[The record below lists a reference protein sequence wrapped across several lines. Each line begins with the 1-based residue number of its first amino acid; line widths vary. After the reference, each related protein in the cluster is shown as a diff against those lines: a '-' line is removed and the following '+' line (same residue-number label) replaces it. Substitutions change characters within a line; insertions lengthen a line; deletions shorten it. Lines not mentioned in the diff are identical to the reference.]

1 MKVKFCPWRL
11 FCFCLGQKLHELS
24 QLLIFRLGRR
34 ESFNELFYWPLPRS
48 IPPPAISPSIFPIIQ
63 RKTPWGHEAC
73 IPTTL
78 IITSNQL
85 QMAANWFCL
94 QMSHFFFWN
103 CCSFSARHFLDD
115 VSSGIRPQ
123 PTVKPLPVFFLTP
136 GAHEKIISIFTI
148 RGCTVNQ

>member
-1 MKVKFCPWRL
+1 MSSHSCLSSVLGDGKVLMSYFIGL
-11 FCFCLGQKLHELS
+11 FQEVS
-24 QLLIFRLGRR
+24 
-34 ESFNELFYWPLPRS
+34 
-48 IPPPAISPSIFPIIQ
+48 PPPAISPSIFPIIQ

-148 RGCTVNQ
+148 RGCTVDQ